1 MQNLI
6 KGTNFLFIHKFIFMS
21 IICCVFYCTAS
32 YAARNPCGEL
42 DNAYGPF
49 DYTNPEHFREK
60 LPIVERFHFTPNVE
74 NLISEQRSSNF
85 IISNLDYTLRA
96 FPNHRR
102 ALLAVSKYERQQL
115 RKSRDNKQI
124 YQPEKTTRG
133 WPNTAECYFD
143 RAIRWRPNDPAVRLI
158 YGIHLHLTGKLQQ
171 AIEQYKIAEKMQP
184 NVADLQYNLG
194 LLYFDMKQ
202 YALAKQHARKA
213 YQLGYPL
220 PGLRKK
226 LASVGQWP

>member
-1 MQNLI
+1 M
-6 KGTNFLFIHKFIFMS
+6 HKFIFIS
-21 IICCVFYCTAS
+21 IMCCVFHCADS
-32 YAARNPCGEL
+32 YATSNPCGEL

-60 LPIVERFHFTPNVE
+60 LPVVERFHFTSNVE
-74 NLISEQRSSNF
+74 NLISGQSGK
-85 IISNLDYTLRA
+85 IIGDLNYTLRA
-96 FPNHRR
+96 FPNHHR

-115 RKSRDNKQI
+115 QKSRDNKQI
-124 YQPEKTTRG
+124 YQPEKTTMG

-158 YGIHLHLTGKLQQ
+158 HGVHLHLTGKLQQ

-202 YALAKQHARKA
+202 YALAKQHAKKA